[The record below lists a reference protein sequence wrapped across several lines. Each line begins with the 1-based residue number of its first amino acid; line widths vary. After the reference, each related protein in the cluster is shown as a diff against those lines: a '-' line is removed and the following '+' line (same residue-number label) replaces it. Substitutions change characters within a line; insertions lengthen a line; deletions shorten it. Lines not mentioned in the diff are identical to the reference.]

1 MPFQIIDSPGYMVTA
16 GVFVVLSLL
25 SFFVFYLNSEEERNR
40 KEKLKGIRRKQ
51 PEKKD
56 KITKMNEMV
65 KQTRNKKR
73 ISLGIGIVS
82 LLCCVMM
89 LSFKGMYTKISEGFH
104 PVKKYGQFRAEEK
117 QGKLFKVEERVFK
130 SEEEWA
136 EKAVHLDW
144 YDDVFS
150 EENNGITYAQIEVY
164 QTKVNIIHKEP
175 PFKKDM
181 YIENELVENI
191 DENIVILQEEEEERL
206 YKIFKA
212 AVGVPIRGWD
222 CEKLW
227 EAYNAGEE
235 LSKKNNTSAMVFQT
249 AVLAEGAHGNLYEQ
263 SRGGANSL
271 QYLAGATKYFEEFL
285 KFEVRDAGN
294 GTMVSVR
301 EVCFREGKMDYR
313 EGTHLKDTEQKNAR
327 HFLVKAYAEFQFVL
341 EDTSVEDKKYLTYL
355 YYAGL
360 SCLRIM
366 SYIEDEKIQSDL
378 CQQIV
383 EEWDEFSEYHNGNVE
398 EITVENVTKDAVDEV
413 RKQLESYI
421 L

>member
-25 SFFVFYLNSEEERNR
+25 SFLFFYIYSKDEKCTR
-40 KEKLKGIRRKQ
+40 KKLKNTRRKH
-51 PEKKD
+51 PEEKN
-56 KITKMNEMV
+56 KITELNAQAKQKM
-65 KQTRNKKR
+65 KIKKY
-73 ISLGIGIVS
+73 S
-82 LLCCVMM
+82 LLCGILSFLCCVLM
-89 LSFKGMYTKISEGFH
+89 LSFKGMYTKIGEEFH
-104 PVKKYGQFRAEEK
+104 SVKKYGQFQVGEK
-117 QGKLFKVEERVFK
+117 QGKLFKVEERIFK

-144 YDDVFS
+144 YDEVFS
-150 EENNGITYAQIEVY
+150 GENNDITYAQIEAY

-191 DENIVILQEEEEERL
+191 DESIVRLQEEEEDRL
-206 YKIFKA
+206 YNIFKA
-212 AVGVPIRGWD
+212 AVGAPIRGWD

-227 EAYNAGEE
+227 DAYNAGEE

-249 AVLAEGAHGNLYEQ
+249 AVLAEGAHGNLYEE
-263 SRGGANSL
+263 SRGSVNSL

-294 GTMVSVR
+294 GTMVSVS

-313 EGTHLKDTEQKNAR
+313 EGTHLKDAEQKNAR

-341 EDTSVEDKKYLTYL
+341 EDTSMEDKKYLTCL

-366 SYIEDEKIQSDL
+366 SYIDDPKIQSEL

-383 EEWDEFSEYHNGNVE
+383 EKWDEFSEYYNGNVE
-398 EITVENVTKDAVDEV
+398 EITVENITKDAVDEV
-413 RKQLESYI
+413 RKQLKGYI
-421 L
+421 F